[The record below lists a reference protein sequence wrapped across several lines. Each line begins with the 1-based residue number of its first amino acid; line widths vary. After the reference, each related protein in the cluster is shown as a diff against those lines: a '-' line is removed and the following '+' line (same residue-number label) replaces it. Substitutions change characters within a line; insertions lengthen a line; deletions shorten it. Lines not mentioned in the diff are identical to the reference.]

1 LNEDFKEAKKLV
13 PLNKDFKEARKLLGS
28 LYLIEFFPRTTW
40 AFKDPFNIESQ
51 DRTLKL
57 NSP

>member
-28 LYLIEFFPRTTW
+28 LYLIEFFPRTT
-40 AFKDPFNIESQ
+40 
-51 DRTLKL
+51 
-57 NSP
+57 